1 MATLGLIGGSGFDH
15 WGAPV
20 ERRSL
25 DTPFGAPS
33 DAFEA
38 YDIGATRL
46 WFLPRHGADHSV
58 APHRVNY
65 RANLFGFST
74 LGVEAVLT
82 INAVGSLDV
91 NLPGGSLVLPSQL
104 IDYTHGRESSF
115 HDGVAGDLDHVE
127 FAEPFSHTW
136 RARFLRA
143 SEASGIPLRDGGCIA
158 VTQGPRLE
166 TAAEIRRLARDGS
179 DLVGMTSMPEA
190 VLARELGLPY
200 ATLAVVANLAAGLE
214 DEPITAEAIDGTL
227 AAAMNQVRTLV
238 DQLLQSHESE
248 T

>member
-1 MATLGLIGGSGFDH
+1 MAILGLIGGSGFDH
-15 WGAPV
+15 WGEPV
-20 ERRSL
+20 ERRSME
-25 DTPFGAPS
+25 TPFGEPS

-38 YDIGATRL
+38 FDVGSTRL
-46 WFLPRHGADHSV
+46 WFLPRHGSDHGI

-65 RANLFGFST
+65 RANIFGFST
-74 LGVEAVLT
+74 LGVDAVLT
-82 INAVGSLDV
+82 VNAVGSLDV
-91 NLPGGSLVLPSQL
+91 NLPGGSLVLPNQL
-104 IDYTHGRESSF
+104 IDYTYGRENSF

-127 FAEPFSHTW
+127 FADPFSHRW
-136 RARFLRA
+136 RAHLLRA
-143 SEASGIPLRDGGCIA
+143 GASSGVAVRDGGCIA

-214 DEPITAEAIDGTL
+214 DEPITAEAIEQTL
-227 AAAMNQVRTLV
+227 AGAMDRVQTLI
-238 DQLLQSHESE
+238 DHLLN
-248 T
+248 TL

>member
-15 WGAPV
+15 WGEPV
-20 ERRSL
+20 ERRSIE
-25 DTPFGAPS
+25 TPFGMPS

-38 YDIGATRL
+38 YDIGSTRL
-46 WFLPRHGADHSV
+46 WFLPRHGADHHI

-65 RANLFGFST
+65 RANLFGFAT
-74 LGVEAVLT
+74 LAVEAVLT
-82 INAVGSLDV
+82 VNAVGSLDV
-91 NLPGGSLVLPSQL
+91 NLPGGSLVLPNQL

-115 HDGVAGDLDHVE
+115 HDGVAGDLEHVE
-127 FAEPFSHTW
+127 FAEPFSHRW
-136 RARFLRA
+136 RAHLLRA
-143 SEASGIPLRDGGCIA
+143 AEASGIAVRDGGCIA

-214 DEPITAEAIDGTL
+214 ENPITLEDIERTL
-227 AAAMNQVRTLV
+227 AGSMERVRALI
-238 DQLLQSHESE
+238 DQLLN
-248 T
+248 TL

>member
-1 MATLGLIGGSGFDH
+1 MAMLGLIGGSGFDQ

-20 ERRSL
+20 ERRIIG
-25 DTPFGAPS
+25 TPFGEPS

-38 YDIGATRL
+38 FDIGSTRL
-46 WFLPRHGADHSV
+46 WFLPRHGSDHGI

-65 RANLFGFST
+65 RANIFGFST
-74 LGVEAVLT
+74 LGVDAVLT
-82 INAVGSLDV
+82 VNAVGSLDV
-91 NLPGGSLVLPSQL
+91 NLPGGSLVLPNQL
-104 IDYTHGRESSF
+104 IDYTYGRENSF

-127 FAEPFSHTW
+127 FADPFSHRW
-136 RARFLRA
+136 RAHLLRA
-143 SEASGIPLRDGGCIA
+143 GASSGVAVRDGGCIA

-214 DEPITAEAIDGTL
+214 DEPIAAEAIEQTL
-227 AAAMNQVRTLV
+227 AGAMDRVQTLI
-238 DQLLQSHESE
+238 DQLLN
-248 T
+248 TL

>member
-1 MATLGLIGGSGFDH
+1 MRRLGLIGGSGFDH
-15 WGAPV
+15 WGEPV
-20 ERRSL
+20 ERRAVE
-25 DTPFGAPS
+25 TPFGEPS
-33 DAFEA
+33 DAFQAFERSS
-38 YDIGATRL
+38 TRL
-46 WFLPRHGADHSV
+46 WFLPRHGSDHGI

-65 RANLFGFST
+65 RANLFAFST
-74 LGVEAVLT
+74 LEVEAVLT
-82 INAVGSLDV
+82 VNAVGSLDV
-91 NLPGGSLVLPSQL
+91 NLPAGSLALPDQL

-127 FAEPFSHTW
+127 FAEPFSHRW
-136 RARFLRA
+136 RAELLRA
-143 SEASGIPLRDGGCIA
+143 AEASGVAVRDGGCIA

-214 DEPITAEAIDGTL
+214 KDPITVEAIDRTL
-227 AAAMNQVRTLV
+227 ADAMGRVHTLI
-238 DQLLQSHESE
+238 DRLLQNL
-248 T
+248 

>member
-1 MATLGLIGGSGFDH
+1 MAMLGLIGGSGFDQ

-20 ERRSL
+20 ERRTIE
-25 DTPFGAPS
+25 TPFGDPS

-38 YDIGATRL
+38 FDLGSTRL
-46 WFLPRHGADHSV
+46 WFLPRHGSDHGI

-65 RANLFGFST
+65 RANLFGYST

-82 INAVGSLDV
+82 VNAVGSLDP
-91 NLPGGSLVLPSQL
+91 NLPGGSLVLPNQL
-104 IDYTHGRESSF
+104 IDYTHGRENSF

-127 FAEPFSHTW
+127 FADPFSHAW
-136 RARFLRA
+136 RAHLLRA
-143 SEASGIPLRDGGCIA
+143 GASSGVAVRDGGCIA

-190 VLARELGLPY
+190 VLARELGIPY

-214 DEPITAEAIDGTL
+214 DEPITAEAIDQTL
-227 AAAMNQVRTLV
+227 AAAMERVHTLI
-238 DQLLQSHESE
+238 DHLLN
-248 T
+248 TL